1 LLDKLKTIPLN
12 DFHLENGAKFIPFAG
27 YSMPINYSSGII
39 NEHIQVRNKSG
50 VFDVSHMGQI
60 LIDFNNNNI
69 NNLEKF
75 IPLKLN
81 KLKIN
86 KSNYSF
92 LLNSNGCV
100 IDDIIISILHF
111 ENNKKISIVYNAS
124 RKEIVENI
132 FKNNLDNYNLLS
144 NNSLFAIQ
152 GPLSYEILSKIIN
165 IRSEMKFLDIEFLKY
180 KNNNLILS
188 RSGYTGEDG
197 FELSV
202 PNDLAENFLK
212 NILISKDCNLCGLGS
227 RDSLRIEAGLCLY
240 GNELNENLTPIDA
253 NMTWA
258 LDIDRIKS
266 NNLNGNA
273 KLKNQLI
280 NKPKFIK
287 IGMIAKNKVI
297 LRKDMTL
304 IDKNNNN
311 LGRITSGCYSPMLS
325 KSIALGYID
334 INYDLNENF
343 YCNIRNNLEC
353 INYSKLPFVNKNYKR
368 S

>member
-1 LLDKLKTIPLN
+1 MLDKLKTIPLN

-27 YSMPINYSSGII
+27 YSMPINYSYGII
-39 NEHIQVRNKSG
+39 KEHKQVRNKSG

-60 LIDFNNNNI
+60 LIEFNNNNI

-75 IPLKLN
+75 IPLQLN

-92 LLNSNGCV
+92 LLNSNGCI
-100 IDDIIISILHF
+100 IDDIILSVLDF
-111 ENNKKISIVYNAS
+111 ENNKLISIVYNAS
-124 RKEIVENI
+124 RKKIVEKI
-132 FKNNLDNYNLLS
+132 FSYNLDNYNLLS
-144 NNSLFAIQ
+144 NNCLFAIQ
-152 GPLSYEILSKIIN
+152 GPLSFEILSKVIN
-165 IRSEMKFLDIEFLKY
+165 IKSEMKFLDIEFLKY

-197 FELSV
+197 FELSI

-212 NILISKDCNLCGLGS
+212 DLLFNKDCNLCGLGS

-253 NMTWA
+253 NMLWA

-266 NNLNGNA
+266 DKLNGNE

-280 NKPKFIK
+280 TKPKFIR

-297 LRKDMTL
+297 LRKDMLL
-304 IDKNNNN
+304 IDNNNKK
-311 LGRITSGCYSPMLS
+311 LGTITSGCYSPNLS

-334 INYDLNENF
+334 INYDLNKSF

-353 INYSKLPFVNKNYKR
+353 INYTKLPFLNKNYKR